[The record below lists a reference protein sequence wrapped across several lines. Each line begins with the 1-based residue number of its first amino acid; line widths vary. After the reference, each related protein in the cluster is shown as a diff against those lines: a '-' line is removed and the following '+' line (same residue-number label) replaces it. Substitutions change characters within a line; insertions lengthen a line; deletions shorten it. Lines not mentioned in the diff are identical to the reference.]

1 MLLRWCLIQSA
12 QERGETLGVEGLELE
27 KAGHR
32 GVLEH
37 QGMYTLDSMV
47 VSLCQEYKY
56 LILRKTD
63 IMKCKYKNII
73 YPPHKQ

>member
-1 MLLRWCLIQSA
+1 
-12 QERGETLGVEGLELE
+12 
-27 KAGHR
+27 
-32 GVLEH
+32 
-37 QGMYTLDSMV
+37 MYTLDSMV

-56 LILRKTD
+56 FILRKTD